1 MFGADRASTMT
12 SFLSHTVSLAA
23 LLAAGSLLGCT
34 GEVSSDG
41 TPPGA
46 PTSSGASST
55 GNRSGSNT
63 GGAGSNAGGRTGTG
77 SSSSSSG
84 APTSGGGAIS
94 PPGGTGGDTGAP
106 VGPAPTTFS
115 CDAQAASAET
125 PLRRLTMVQY
135 RNTVRDLVAS
145 FTGND
150 TGALSAVSSAL
161 DSLPDDRREPV
172 PQDLH
177 GSYRRLD
184 QTIQQAHVDS
194 MYAAGVAVGK
204 ALTQDSLISRVI
216 GACASDGQADNDSG
230 CRDDFIRDFGAR
242 ALRRPLDA
250 QELEFYRS
258 VYGATTAA
266 DPAAYADVITVLLN
280 APQFVY
286 FVEHGE
292 AAASAQAGTYEL
304 SPYELASRLSY
315 QFWQTS
321 PDDALLTAAA
331 NGSLL
336 DPTVYEAEVSR
347 LMSDPRTRATLDE
360 FFADWM
366 KVEELA
372 LLDKNANDPLFL
384 AFAGNALPKP
394 SLRQAMIDDVVDMLG
409 YYSFEEPS
417 SLARIL
423 LSDRSF
429 ARDADLARIYG
440 VPAWDGSGAPPAL
453 PAGERAGLLTRA
465 LFLSTGSA
473 NTRPIMKGVFI
484 RRHVLCDEIPPP
496 PPGVNATP
504 PELRSD
510 MTTREVVEELTEMT
524 GSTCAGCHMALINPL
539 GFATESFD
547 ALGRYRSQQIL
558 FDDDG
563 TRIGEKA
570 VDTRAVPRVIG
581 DDATVVNG
589 PLELMNKIVESGK
602 GEACVAR
609 NFFRFTFARWE
620 NLSSDGCTLE
630 SLRAPLSR
638 GGAIPELLRAA
649 ALAAAFKHRAF

>member
-1 MFGADRASTMT
+1 
-12 SFLSHTVSLAA
+12 
-23 LLAAGSLLGCT
+23 
-34 GEVSSDG
+34 VSSDG
-41 TPPGA
+41 LPPGSHA
-46 PTSSGASST
+46 GDGSPTSSGASST
-55 GNRSGSNT
+55 GNRSGSAA
-63 GGAGSNAGGRTGTG
+63 GGASSNAGGTGTA
-77 SSSSSSG
+77 SVASSSG
-84 APTSGGGAIS
+84 APTANGGGTTV
-94 PPGGTGGDTGAP
+94 PPGGTGGDTGTP
-106 VGPAPTTFS
+106 VGPSPTTFS
-115 CDAQAASAET
+115 CDAQAAPAET
-125 PLRRLTMVQY
+125 PLRRLTMAQY

-145 FTGND
+145 FTAND
-150 TGALSAVSSAL
+150 AGALSAVGTAL

-184 QTIQQAHVDS
+184 QTVQQAHVDS
-194 MYAAGVAVGK
+194 IYAAGVAVGL

-216 GACASDGQADNDSG
+216 GACASDDQANNDAA
-230 CRDDFIRDFGAR
+230 CRDDFIRSFGAR
-242 ALRRPLDA
+242 ALRRPLDD

-258 VYGATTAA
+258 VYGTTNAP

-292 AAASAQAGTYEL
+292 VASSAPAGAFEL
-304 SPYELASRLSY
+304 SAYELASRLSY
-315 QFWQTS
+315 QFWQTA
-321 PDDALLTAAA
+321 PDAALLAAA
-331 NGSLL
+331 ENGSLL
-336 DPTVYEAEVSR
+336 DPTVYEGEVTR
-347 LMSDPRTRATLDE
+347 LMNDPRSRTTLAE
-360 FFADWM
+360 YFADWM
-366 KVEELA
+366 KVEDLA
-372 LLDKNANDPLFL
+372 LLDKNASDPRFL
-384 AFAGNALPKP
+384 AFAGSALPKP

-417 SLARIL
+417 PLARIF

-440 VPAWDGSGAPPAL
+440 VLPWDGSGAPPAL

-484 RRHVLCDEIPPP
+484 RRQVLCDEIPPP

-504 PELRSD
+504 PELRPD
-510 MTTREVVEELTEMT
+510 MTTREVVEELTEMA

-539 GFATESFD
+539 GFATENFD
-547 ALGRYRSQQIL
+547 ALGRYRSEQIL

-563 TRIGEKA
+563 TRVGEKA
-570 VDTRAVPRVIG
+570 VDTSAVPRVLG
-581 DDATVVNG
+581 DDDTVVNG

-602 GEACVAR
+602 GEACLAR

-620 NLSSDGCTLE
+620 NLSTDGCTLE
-630 SLRAPLSR
+630 SLREPLSR
-638 GGAIPELLRAA
+638 GGSIPELSRAA
-649 ALAAAFKHRAF
+649 ALAAAFKRRSF